1 MRDADENKSHFPSG
15 IVIMRHGHREDSDNP
30 LWQTKA
36 RFPFDTPLAAV
47 ENEICAAARELKAA
61 GRTFDVVYTSPFLRC
76 LQTSERLVRAL
87 GCERVPV
94 FIHGGLAEVHNPSK
108 AMMYLTY
115 FVLDF
120 LPV

>member
-61 GRTFDVVYTSPFLRC
+61 GRTFDGKLFYLHVSYPET
-76 LQTSERLVRAL
+76 
-87 GCERVPV
+87 CEHIQCAPAH
-94 FIHGGLAEVHNPSK
+94 FWFECNFGSMP
-108 AMMYLTY
+108 
-115 FVLDF
+115 
-120 LPV
+120 

>member
-61 GRTFDVVYTSPFLRC
+61 GRTFD
-76 LQTSERLVRAL
+76 ERLVRAL